1 MKTTG
6 DIDMKLIGNIIWL
19 IFGGLEMAIITF
31 LEGLLLCITIIFIPV
46 GLQLFKVAKFLLW
59 PMGKKVVEKK
69 PNGFKMVI
77 NIIWC
82 IFGGVWNALM
92 YLLVGVLYCITIIGI
107 PFGLQ
112 YFKLARFILTP
123 LGHDFER
130 A

>member
-82 IFGGVWNALM
+82 IFGGIWNSLM
-92 YLLVGVLYCITIIGI
+92 YLLIGVLYCITIIGI

>member
-1 MKTTG
+1 
-6 DIDMKLIGNIIWL
+6 MKLIGNIIWL

-82 IFGGVWNALM
+82 IFGGLWNALM

>member
-82 IFGGVWNALM
+82 IFGGLMNALM
-92 YLLVGVLYCITIIGI
+92 YLLIGVLYCITVIGI